1 MAENIQL
8 FVCWLIIIYSVN
20 AALNLKMHCAFPP
33 LCLTVDNILKS
44 QFDRR
49 LVVHMS
55 YHFLSVRN
63 DKVNFLYAN

>member
-8 FVCWLIIIYSVN
+8 FVCWLIMSSVN
-20 AALNLKMHCAFPP
+20 AASNLKTHCAVPP
-33 LCLTVDNILKS
+33 LRLTVDHILKS

-49 LVVHMS
+49 LAVHMS
-55 YHFLSVRN
+55 YHFLSVQN